1 MYEKFE
7 LGENLCN
14 LARGRSEHQV
24 DKIINMDKAELYG
37 RKQLIKTEGGGSSQ
51 FSGVKVSDTLQTLD
65 KFLLD
70 KFLLSVKITTT
81 LWLYNL

>member
-1 MYEKFE
+1 MKARKANKIYVLCNISQQYFWTVIQSNTDYNKTKHNIENIYIKHDLMYEKFE

-37 RKQLIKTEGGGSSQ
+37 RK
-51 FSGVKVSDTLQTLD
+51 
-65 KFLLD
+65 
-70 KFLLSVKITTT
+70 
-81 LWLYNL
+81 